1 MLRNER
7 YNAWLKKIRPVS
19 YGTAYKESFDASL
32 AAEKKYDVFFSGGT
46 HYSPVRQDGVRILE
60 KMQAEGLRV
69 CLPKKVPHA
78 EFLRLCS
85 ESWLVLSPEGAEWQS
100 ARHYESLLMKSVP
113 LINYPNVRLQE
124 PLRDG
129 EHVIYYP
136 PEGICSRARSAARW
150 RTSRGCSRW
159 RRPGGAS
166 CCSIMSMS
174 ALWNI

>member
-1 MLRNER
+1 
-7 YNAWLKKIRPVS
+7 
-19 YGTAYKESFDASL
+19 
-32 AAEKKYDVFFSGGT
+32 VFFSGGT

-60 KMQAEGLRV
+60 RLQAEGLRV

-113 LINYPNVRLQE
+113 LINYPNVRLHE

-129 EHVIYYP
+129 EHVFYYP
-136 PEGICSRARSAARW
+136 PEGDLLAGTIRRALADKPRLQQMAEAGRAFVLQHHVHE
-150 RTSRGCSRW
+150 RIVEYMIAEAGR
-159 RRPGGAS
+159 A
-166 CCSIMSMS
+166 
-174 ALWNI
+174 